1 MTLTPTSYTSRLWQ
15 VAFTE
20 LPHPVGLPDRHD
32 VVRTGMGL
40 GLPALEAMLERREA
54 VGPILCCPS
63 QQVVIVPVAAGT
75 ADVWAAPHSLCRPGA
90 QWHCTEPGYPSC
102 SGRLWI
108 SGGAAITEAA
118 ALHHSLSLTRSRLR
132 SEPARLCGGHRVQ
145 VSPGVAHV

>member
-20 LPHPVGLPDRHD
+20 LPHPVGLPARHD

-40 GLPALEAMLERREA
+40 GLPALEAMRERKEA
-54 VGPILCCPS
+54 VGPILCCPA

-75 ADVWAAPHSLCRPGA
+75 ADVWAAPHSLSRSGA
-90 QWHCTEPGYPSC
+90 QWHCAEPGCPPC

-108 SGGAAITEAA
+108 SGGAAITDAA

-132 SEPARLCGGHRVQ
+132 SGSVRPRGVHREQLSSEVT
-145 VSPGVAHV
+145 HV